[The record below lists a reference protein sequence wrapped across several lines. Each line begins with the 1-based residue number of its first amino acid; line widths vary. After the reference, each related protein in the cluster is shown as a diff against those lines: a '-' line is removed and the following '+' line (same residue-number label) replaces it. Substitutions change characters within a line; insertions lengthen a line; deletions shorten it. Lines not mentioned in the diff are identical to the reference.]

1 MRSGGENLS
10 PSPDQVYSQLSKIN
24 MVIMLLLVVKKLATV
39 ISVGHCFVTS
49 TERTPLLVSIL
60 AAMMNAQLKDILL
73 FISGEPF

>member
-1 MRSGGENLS
+1 MLSGGENPS

-49 TERTPLLVSIL
+49 TERTP
-60 AAMMNAQLKDILL
+60 
-73 FISGEPF
+73 